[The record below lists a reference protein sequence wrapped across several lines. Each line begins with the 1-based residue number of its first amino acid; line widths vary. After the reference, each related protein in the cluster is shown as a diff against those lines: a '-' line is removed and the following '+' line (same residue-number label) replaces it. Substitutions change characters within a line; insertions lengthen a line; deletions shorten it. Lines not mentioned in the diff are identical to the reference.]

1 MGYLG
6 IIMSPEMDDP
16 RFLPPMHTPR
26 LRCDRCGDVFWVL
39 KTTDPRG
46 SLCFVCGTA
55 GTAVPDTS

>member
-1 MGYLG
+1 
-6 IIMSPEMDDP
+6 MSPEMDDP